1 MNFSCGGD
9 LVNLVSSILINIC
22 PDAHPFHS
30 SISFTMM
37 KDKSFITVIPD
48 LVISADTDR
57 FLTKILYKTC
67 ILSFSYTYVSIFIF
81 DGWRQKQNCV
91 YLGSGQNLCCNL
103 CYDSV
108 CIGNR
113 SQIHLYW
120 ALINIGLLKQTDNLF
135 HQISALLWFKKLPFR
150 QNKSRK
156 FQNHPPILWST
167 PSLFNTTY
175 LFFERKIGSFV
186 IIRNLEITW

>member
-113 SQIHLYW
+113 SQIHLIW
-120 ALINIGLLKQTDNLF
+120 ALESAGL
-135 HQISALLWFKKLPFR
+135 A
-150 QNKSRK
+150 K
-156 FQNHPPILWST
+156 FEQPASPPILWST